1 MKTSGMWTHVSL
13 IVAALVGGATS
24 AAAQH
29 PDPGGEW
36 PSYGGTNWSQKY
48 SPLDQIDAGN
58 FEDLSIAWTWR
69 SADIALIESLQ
80 RRYLPPLDANG
91 LKATPLVVNGVM
103 YLSTGLAQVVAL
115 DPTTGETLWV
125 HDPRGYTTGGNASIV
140 GPWQTRGLAY
150 WTDGE
155 GDERLLQGTHDGFL
169 IAVNARTGRPINSF
183 GVDGKADLHT
193 AVPRATRG
201 NLPLFSNEGH
211 TISPNSPPV
220 VVRDTVIS
228 GAAMSDRPTLKE
240 RPPGSVQGFDVRSG
254 DLKWVFHTIPQ
265 AGKFGEHTWEDGS
278 NLYIGNANVWSTLSG
293 DDTLGLV
300 YLATTAPTNDYWGGE
315 RKGDNLF
322 SQSIVAVDVESGER
336 VWHFQAIH
344 HGVWDWDFPTAP
356 TLMDITV
363 AGRPIRALAQ
373 VSKQGFTYVFD
384 RATGAPVWPIE
395 ERPTAWR
402 RPLGLRWHG

>member
-1 MKTSGMWTHVSL
+1 MNIRDTDQTERRGSARVPVH
-13 IVAALVGGATS
+13 ALVHAMDAWTRVGLVVAMVWGAAAW
-24 AAAQH
+24 AAAQP

-48 SPLDQIDAGN
+48 SPLDQIDWSN
-58 FEDLSIAWTWR
+58 FEDLEIAWTWK
-69 SADIALIESLQ
+69 SADLALIESLQ

-91 LKATPLVVNGVM
+91 LKATPLMVNGVM

-125 HDPRGYTTGGNASIV
+125 HNPQAYTTGGNASIV

-155 GDERLLQGTHDGFL
+155 EDERLLLGTHDGFL

-183 GVDGKADLHT
+183 GVDGKSDLHT

-211 TISPNSPPV
+211 YLSPNSPPV

-240 RPPGSVQGFDVRSG
+240 
-254 DLKWVFHTIPQ
+254 
-265 AGKFGEHTWEDGS
+265 
-278 NLYIGNANVWSTLSG
+278 
-293 DDTLGLV
+293 
-300 YLATTAPTNDYWGGE
+300 
-315 RKGDNLF
+315 
-322 SQSIVAVDVESGER
+322 
-336 VWHFQAIH
+336 
-344 HGVWDWDFPTAP
+344 
-356 TLMDITV
+356 
-363 AGRPIRALAQ
+363 
-373 VSKQGFTYVFD
+373 
-384 RATGAPVWPIE
+384 
-395 ERPTAWR
+395 
-402 RPLGLRWHG
+402 